1 MAGKMTK
8 RLPPNAA
15 SPSQEANNRL
25 PDAQRTARNRAMPA
39 SPDGAGELEE
49 VENMLQT
56 AIQAISP
63 DPDEISERLARAK
76 NADATEANRQIR
88 FGLILTVVALVFL
101 ILAFDLL
108 LAGV

>member
-1 MAGKMTK
+1 
-8 RLPPNAA
+8 
-15 SPSQEANNRL
+15 
-25 PDAQRTARNRAMPA
+25 MPA